1 MQTTTTTDSSFS
13 TTSSLSK
20 DYSSEFK
27 KQAFKSLNFAQ
38 NRSIFV
44 SDSLLTNSQ
53 SSVSI
58 TDRNVNKYRPVIYDN
73 PSTTVKD
80 TITKPIQ
87 IQANHKHLKA
97 LQHREREPVVSGS
110 VPITSKLVPS
120 SSPPVSAN
128 TGNLNR
134 ILFRK
139 RFRSKSLD
147 QLPNTTKS
155 NTTKKDKKQAF
166 KGITKERYFYDPRFN
181 KTQTTKKQPKDY
193 KSSSFATSSSFS
205 SDSSTYSH
213 ASIDNNFFSRFQWPH
228 KFLSNKLK
236 YVRLLDFSVKSYTH
250 MAGTLARCLR
260 TRKKSEY
267 MFSIN
272 FNWVKRN
279 RTFFFYNNDNN
290 NMRITFIIFP
300 TRLVTWFEIICMVL
314 KAVLLL
320 IAY

>member
-1 MQTTTTTDSSFS
+1 MKTTTTTDSSFS

-44 SDSLLTNSQ
+44 SDALLTNSQ
-53 SSVSI
+53 SSFSI
-58 TDRNVNKYRPVIYDN
+58 TDRNAKKYRSVIIDN

-80 TITKPIQ
+80 TVATKPIQ

-97 LQHREREPVVSGS
+97 VQHREREPVGSDS
-110 VPITSKLVPS
+110 VPNTSKLELS

-128 TGNLNR
+128 TDNLNR

-155 NTTKKDKKQAF
+155 HTTKKEKKQAV
-166 KGITKERYFYDPRFN
+166 KSSTAKERYFYDPRFN
-181 KTQTTKKQPKDY
+181 KTQTSKKQPKDY

-213 ASIDNNFFSRFQWPH
+213 ASNDPNIYDNNFFSRFQWLH

-236 YVRLLDFSVKSYTH
+236 YVWILLFFALLK
-250 MAGTLARCLR
+250 ARHICLELFR
-260 TRKKSEY
+260 AAYVR
-267 MFSIN
+267 
-272 FNWVKRN
+272 KRN
-279 RTFFFYNNDNN
+279 YN
-290 NMRITFIIFP
+290 RIYVFNQF
-300 TRLVTWFEIICMVL
+300 
-314 KAVLLL
+314 
-320 IAY
+320 